1 MVQDQLALAV
11 FVENIES
18 AMKRQCSRINWLRAG
33 DASTTFFHAKV
44 NTRKR
49 ENFILSLNKDGVA
62 ATSHSEKEEVIKDHF
77 TKLQGTQQRRTCTIN
92 WDEI

>member
-1 MVQDQLALAV
+1 MPAELEFRSKLKLRLLDLAT
-11 FVENIES
+11 IER
-18 AMKRQCSRINWLRAG
+18 ARKRQCSRINWLRAG
-33 DASTTFFHAKV
+33 DPSTTSSHAKV

-77 TKLQGTQQRRTCTIN
+77 TKLLGTQQC
-92 WDEI
+92 